1 MDRNRP
7 RQEGKRRSL
16 AASFLSWPARAAAW
30 LSASAVGR
38 FFHAYEKSR
47 EVTKESRIA
56 CRLKDS
62 RLRRAGSPLR
72 RKIGELATRSPLS
85 HFLNRLGN
93 LLRYTETRTYGILFG
108 TFGLYTILVFLIRYF
123 AQWAR
128 GGEQS
133 TLLVGIIVTAFSLPL
148 LFSSAPMYIT
158 LQESHLLSA
167 FFYRLVGLP
176 QYPHEQKKH
185 MTINPTVAFLLGSL
199 LGIVG
204 FFLHPLYLIA
214 FLLCAA
220 SILLLLFS
228 PELCI
233 YTALA
238 LCPFFFLFEH
248 PSLVLAVILLAGLV
262 GYLWKLLLG
271 KRVFSFEPLDLTVL
285 LLGLMYLVSAFFSR
299 GGSASA
305 EEAVL
310 YAVLLLGYFLTAN
323 LLNTP
328 AAIRRA
334 VIAVIIGGAATAALG
349 LYQQLAGEAVAAWL
363 DNAAYD
369 YINGRITA
377 AFGNPNILATYLILL
392 FPFVTAG
399 LIKKGS
405 FGRRL
410 GAFLLFLL
418 FMGAIVFTWSRGAWL
433 GVILS
438 LALFL
443 FAYNP
448 ATLYL
453 WLPAA
458 AGSFFALQHFG
469 SAITLRLS
477 SAFSFAGDSSISYR
491 LSTWRGAL
499 GMIGDHWLSGI
510 GVGEA
515 AFHACYPYYALS
527 GIESA
532 PHAHNLLLQYW
543 CEFGIAGPLLLLL
556 FILTFFQCVISHRHT
571 EPNPTLRL
579 DSLAAAGG
587 VLAVL
592 VFGLTDHVFYNARI
606 FFLFFAVAGMAA
618 AISRVGRIERVR
630 NTPLRDTEAEAYA
643 IEIEIS
649 EA

>member
-1 MDRNRP
+1 MHMKYP
-7 RQEGKRRSL
+7 RHEAKRRSL
-16 AASFLSWPARAAAW
+16 VSSFFSLPARAATW
-30 LSASAVGR
+30 LAASAVGR

-47 EVTKESRIA
+47 EALKESRIA
-56 CRLKDS
+56 CRLQDS

-72 RKIGELATRSPLS
+72 RKIGELVTRSPLS

-93 LLRYTETRTYGILFG
+93 LLRYTETRAYGILFG

-133 TLLVGIIVTAFSLPL
+133 TLLLGILVTVFSLPL

-158 LQESHLLSA
+158 LQSSHLLSA

-199 LGIVG
+199 LGILG
-204 FFLHPLYLIA
+204 FFVHPLYLLA

-220 SILLLLFS
+220 AILLLLFS

-238 LCPFFFLFEH
+238 LCPFFFFFEH
-248 PSLVLAVILLAGLV
+248 PSLVLAVIVSAGLI

-271 KRVFSFEPLDLTVL
+271 KRIFAFEPLDLTVL
-285 LLGLMYLVSAFFSR
+285 LLGLMYLASALFSR
-299 GGSASA
+299 GGNAAAKES
-305 EEAVL
+305 VL

-334 VIAVIIGGAATAALG
+334 MIALMIGGTATAALG

-369 YINGRITA
+369 YINGRITV

-392 FPFVTAG
+392 FPFAMAG
-399 LIKKGS
+399 VLKKGN
-405 FGRRL
+405 FGHRL
-410 GAFLLFLL
+410 GAMLLFLL
-418 FMGAIVFTWSRGAWL
+418 FTAAIVFTWSRGAWL

-438 LALFL
+438 LALLL
-443 FAYNP
+443 FAYHP
-448 ATLYL
+448 ATCYL

-469 SAITLRLS
+469 SAITRRLS
-477 SAFSFAGDSSISYR
+477 SAFALAGDSSISYR
-491 LSTWRGAL
+491 LHTWRGVLAML
-499 GMIGDHWLSGI
+499 GDHWLGGI

-515 AFHACYPYYALS
+515 AFSACYPYYALA

-543 CEFGIAGPLLLLL
+543 CEFGIAGPLLFIL
-556 FILTFFQCVISHRHT
+556 FILTFFQCVISHRHA
-571 EPNPTLRL
+571 EPNATLRL
-579 DSLAAAGG
+579 DSLAATGG

-592 VFGLTDHVFYNARI
+592 VFGLTDHVFYNTRI
-606 FFLFFAVAGMAA
+606 FFLFFAVAGIAA
-618 AISRVGRIERVR
+618 ALSRVGRIERVR

-649 EA
+649 ET